1 MEERIMKKWIALI
14 LALVL
19 ALSMTACGETES
31 VAGKV
36 EPQEETEL
44 VESPVT
50 MGRLEGG
57 TYINEYTG
65 YGCDLDSSWTF
76 YTAEELQE
84 LPGNVKEILA
94 GTEIGDSIN
103 TLAQFM
109 DVMAENVDMLTTMN
123 VVYQK
128 LSMQER
134 LGYALLTD
142 EEILDEVLKLKDS
155 MIESFAQAGMEV
167 ESMEETTVTFLGK
180 ERPALR
186 TVATN
191 NGVPQYTLQVFDFR
205 LGQYSVTLT
214 ATSFIDDNTQ
224 WVLDQ
229 FHSVD

>member
-1 MEERIMKKWIALI
+1 MKKWIALI

-19 ALSMTACGETES
+19 ALSMTACGKTES

-44 VESPVT
+44 AESPVT

-134 LGYALLTD
+134 LAYALLTD